1 MKFIRRPDLAPQT
14 RIEIVMTAWL
24 YQGVYGKITHIAQVY
39 HISRTFLYQLLL
51 AATLQLEVLLSDD
64 KCQGQH
70 ESPHITQLVLLL
82 RLEGRCSLPSI
93 ASILKRLDY
102 QPNSVGYLSAF
113 FQRYGQSLPS
123 TLSMGSTKVVFYLR
137 DEIFATHK
145 PILVTVDAK
154 STTILKI
161 ELASERS
168 APTWKAHFEALDDH
182 RFHSLGMASD
192 RGVGL
197 VAGYHAACQEALWV
211 RDQFHELHALFT
223 LCRQWERKA
232 YGAIGKEADAVQ
244 KFDHAKSEA
253 TLQKRLHQYEQAC
266 QACEQ
271 AIAQYDQL
279 NMLLHLLRETLQICS
294 PFGQL
299 RTVEAVRSELT
310 LLFSMIG
317 EIDHTAIPKIMK
329 PIQAHIDDIVVPFQ
343 QAEAIQAQLLKVV
356 PRQALEF
363 LVCAWHH
370 EHLSY
375 ASPAKQK
382 RYHQQE
388 RCDWLAFAEGL
399 LDDQFDALKT
409 LVFDQLD
416 SIVRASSLVE
426 MVNSLLRPDLN
437 SCKGQITQE
446 SLNLIMFYHNHRR
459 YKSGKRKGKAP
470 IELLTGKP
478 LEADWIELLMHEGE
492 GGQDATLQA
501 SLGSRPLLELVPCSH
516 GGRVPSAAPPGQARF
531 ALTTDSENSQRHM
544 DAEAA

>member
-1 MKFIRRPDLAPQT
+1 MKFIRRPDLDPQT

-39 HISRTFLYQLLL
+39 HISRTFLYHLLV
-51 AATLQLEVLLSDD
+51 AATLQLEVLFSDD
-64 KCQGQH
+64 KCRVQH
-70 ESPHITQLVLLL
+70 EPSHSTPLVLLL

-102 QPNSVGYLSAF
+102 QPNSVGSLSTF

-123 TLSMGSTKVVFYLR
+123 TLSLGSTTVVFYLS

-154 STTILKI
+154 STAILKI

-168 APTWKAHFEALDDH
+168 AQTWQAHFEALDDH
-182 RFHSLGMASD
+182 HFHSLGMASD

-211 RDQFHELHALFT
+211 SDQFHEFHDLFT

-232 YGAIGKEADAVQ
+232 YRAIGKEDDTAQ

-271 AIAQYDQL
+271 AIAQYDHL
-279 NMLLHLLRETLQICS
+279 NILLHLLRETLHICS

-299 RTVEAVRSELT
+299 RTVEAVRSELA
-310 LLFSMIG
+310 LLFRMIE
-317 EIDHTAIPKIMK
+317 EIDHTAIPTIMQ
-329 PIQAHIDDIVVPFQ
+329 PLHAHIDDILVPFQ
-343 QAEAIQAQLLKVV
+343 QAEAMQAQLLEVV
-356 PRQALEF
+356 PQQALEL
-363 LVCAWHH
+363 LVCAWYHD
-370 EHLSY
+370 HLSS

-382 RYHQQE
+382 RYHQRE

-399 LDDQFDALKT
+399 LDEQFDALKT

-426 MVNSLLRPDLN
+426 MVNSLIRPYLN
-437 SCKGQITQE
+437 SCKGQITQA

-478 LEADWIELLMHEGE
+478 LETDWLDLLMQQGE
-492 GGQDATLQA
+492 GGQDATLEA

-516 GGRVPSAAPPGQARF
+516 GERVPAAAPPGQARF
-531 ALTTDSENSQRHM
+531 ALTTDAENSQRHM